1 MHALIPPYSIC
12 VDAAWEVVE
21 KLTDEGNCPGLLFD
35 DNGHWALSLEGAQ
48 DVPIGPDP
56 QDIATT
62 FFIEAD
68 MWADTVPLAICIA
81 ALKWLA

>member
-1 MHALIPPYSIC
+1 
-12 VDAAWEVVE
+12 VVE